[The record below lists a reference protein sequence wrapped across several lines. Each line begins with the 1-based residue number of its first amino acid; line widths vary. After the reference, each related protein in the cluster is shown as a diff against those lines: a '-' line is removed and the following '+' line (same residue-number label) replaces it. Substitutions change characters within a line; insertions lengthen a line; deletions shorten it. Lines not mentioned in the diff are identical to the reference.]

1 MTERKEIGGGRQF
14 CFPIWMNKLF
24 RVVLVSGILS
34 LIGAQ
39 AVVAQGR
46 MATVNL
52 VEVFDN
58 YWKTKQ
64 AKLALADSK
73 NDTKK
78 EIESM
83 QEAHRKLVQ
92 GYQKA
97 VTDAN
102 DQAISNEERE
112 RRKKALEPKL
122 KEVRDSEETLKQFVS
137 SREAELKVK
146 TDRMMEDVIKD
157 IKTVIATKAKT
168 AGYSFVLDS
177 SARSVSSAEVFLF
190 NAGDFDLTKPV
201 IDELNVTAPPDS
213 QR

>member
-1 MTERKEIGGGRQF
+1 
-14 CFPIWMNKLF
+14 MNRLL
-24 RVVLVSGILS
+24 RIVLVTGVLS
-34 LIGAQ
+34 LLGAH

-64 AKLALADSK
+64 AKLALAESK

-78 EIESM
+78 EIDSM

-92 GYQKA
+92 AYQKA
-97 VTDAN
+97 VAEAN
-102 DQAISNEERE
+102 DQAVSNEERD
-112 RRKKALEPKL
+112 RRKKALEPRL
-122 KEVRDSEETLKQFVS
+122 KELRDSEETLKQFVS

-157 IKTVIATKAKT
+157 IKTVIGNKART
-168 AGYSFVLDS
+168 AGYSYVLDS
-177 SARSVSSAEVFLF
+177 SARSVSSAEIFLF

-201 IDELNVTAPPDS
+201 IDELNVTAPADAG
-213 QR
+213 R

>member
-1 MTERKEIGGGRQF
+1 MR
-14 CFPIWMNKLF
+14 MNRLL
-24 RVVLVSGILS
+24 RIVLVTGVLS
-34 LIGAQ
+34 LLGAH

-64 AKLALADSK
+64 AKLALAESK

-78 EIESM
+78 EIDSM

-92 GYQKA
+92 AYQKA
-97 VTDAN
+97 VAEAN
-102 DQAISNEERE
+102 DQAVSNEERD
-112 RRKKALEPKL
+112 RRKKALEPRL
-122 KEVRDSEETLKQFVS
+122 KELRDSEETLKQFVS

-157 IKTVIATKAKT
+157 IKTVIGNKART
-168 AGYSFVLDS
+168 AGYSYVLDS
-177 SARSVSSAEVFLF
+177 SARSVSSAEIFLF

-201 IDELNVTAPPDS
+201 IDELNVTAPADAG
-213 QR
+213 R